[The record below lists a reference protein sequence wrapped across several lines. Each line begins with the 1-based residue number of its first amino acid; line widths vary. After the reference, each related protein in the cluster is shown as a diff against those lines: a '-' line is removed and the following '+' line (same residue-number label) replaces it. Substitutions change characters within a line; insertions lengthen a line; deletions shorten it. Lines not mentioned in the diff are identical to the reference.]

1 MADEEHGPSE
11 RQHCHSAAPVL
22 RQVRLRAVEG
32 WYVLCPPSLPHT
44 WPVILPVCGEPSYHT
59 KGLAPARCLV
69 LCGSHKE
76 GLPELNG
83 KGCPNSGIAMS
94 SKAMAFA
101 GCLALEAPLA
111 RYLPQV
117 TSLQPLP
124 HRSAV
129 SAFLPFFLSRRVAL
143 KLFFF
148 CLSFSPS
155 PLPGSCFNLSVAEMQ
170 NTQRAYFYRRFPI
183 LHLESGDW
191 LPGVGSLVWHT
202 QDCACFCLIFLTPWL
217 LLPGCACSLCCPGL
231 LSSVCLAQASV
242 KCQVSKGLL
251 GC

>member
-1 MADEEHGPSE
+1 M
-11 RQHCHSAAPVL
+11 
-22 RQVRLRAVEG
+22 EG
-32 WYVLCPPSLPHT
+32 WYVRCPPPLPHT
-44 WPVILPVCGEPSYHT
+44 WPIILPVCGEPSYHT

-69 LCGSHKE
+69 LRGSHKE
-76 GLPELNG
+76 GLPELKG
-83 KGCPNSGIAMS
+83 KGCLNSGIAMS
-94 SKAMAFA
+94 SEAVAFA
-101 GCLALEAPLA
+101 GCLA
-111 RYLPQV
+111 RHLPQPPGGF
-117 TSLQPLP
+117 SLCLADLP
-124 HRSAV
+124 SI
-129 SAFLPFFLSRRVAL
+129 FLPLLLRRLVAL
-143 KLFFF
+143 KPFFF
-148 CLSFSPS
+148 CLSFSLS

-202 QDCACFCLIFLTPWL
+202 QDCARFCLTPWL

-251 GC
+251 GCWKFYM